1 MLTTNRIH
9 SYFDPWKVW
18 HQLHNELNDLWSP
31 GAIVAEMPLNVLK
44 KEDQA
49 IVDVELPGRLLEYID
64 VSVHRDVVTIEVGA
78 GDRDV
83 PENAT
88 AVREERHQDAM
99 SRHVRLPFEIDTER
113 VEATYD
119 RGMLRVELRRLA
131 STLPAKIPVK
141 AG

>member
-1 MLTTNRIH
+1 MLTSNRIH

-18 HQLHNELNDLWSP
+18 HQLHNDLNDLWSP
-31 GAIVAEMPLNVLK
+31 GSIAPEMPLNVWK

-49 IVDVELPGRLLEYID
+49 VLDVELPGRQLEDID
-64 VSVHRDVVTIEVGA
+64 VSVHRDVVTVEVGA

-83 PENAT
+83 PEKAT
-88 AVREERHQDAM
+88 AVREERHQTPM
-99 SRHVRLPFEIDTER
+99 SRHVRLPFEVDTDR

-119 RGMLRVELRRLA
+119 RGMLRVELHRLA
-131 STLPAKIPVK
+131 STLPAKISVK